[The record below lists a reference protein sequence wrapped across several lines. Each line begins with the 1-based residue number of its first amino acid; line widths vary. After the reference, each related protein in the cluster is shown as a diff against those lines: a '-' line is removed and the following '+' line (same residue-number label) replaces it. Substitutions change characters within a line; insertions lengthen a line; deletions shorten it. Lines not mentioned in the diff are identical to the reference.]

1 MKTKIIL
8 TLALVVCGFLTTS
21 CEGGN
26 DSCVEDNMEAGMNQ
40 SEAEDKCDEELV
52 ETMQHI

>member
-1 MKTKIIL
+1 M
-8 TLALVVCGFLTTS
+8 VCGAVSTS

-26 DSCVEDNMEAGMNQ
+26 DSCVEDHMGKGLSQ

-52 ETMQHI
+52 GTMVVLDELK